1 MRPMWTCARCESP
14 RFSKVEMY
22 SPRNVLHEFRLSTPD
37 EVDEQFRA
45 WLAEAYQVGIQRH
58 LRA

>member
-1 MRPMWTCARCESP
+1 
-14 RFSKVEMY
+14 MY